1 MKAGIILIILEIISL
16 IPSFVT
22 GENVF
27 DNNFAYILGRFSF
40 GIVGVIL
47 IIKAYKKKNREQQNE
62 SKEREMG
69 ETNGKNRD

>member
-22 GENVF
+22 GENIF
-27 DNNFAYILGRFSF
+27 DKSFAYILGRFSL

-62 SKEREMG
+62 TEERETG